1 MWRAAVATIPRSW
14 PGSAIAAACPSPLS
28 SRSDGTAMQR
38 KPRLS
43 VISRCVISEVCRQVF
58 RKPQAL
64 MRRSAAAGYQGRLL
78 LEQGACAYD
87 ESSRS
92 EEHTSELQSLMRIS
106 YAVFCLKTQPTL

>member
-87 ESSRS
+87 ESSDDRRSGRS
-92 EEHTSELQSLMRIS
+92 EEHKSELQSLMRIS
-106 YAVFCLKTQPTL
+106 YAVFF